1 MADRFKSMTE
11 LMQLTEENT
20 DWIINSIDR
29 NSNVIITAIHGGAIE
44 PANTELAEVTAE
56 KGGFDYLTFKA
67 IRTKGNAELHMTSRH
82 YDEAKLMKIIAKHQ
96 YAMTIH

>member
-1 MADRFKSMTE
+1 MADQFKSMTE

-44 PANTELAEVTAE
+44 PATTELAELTAE
-56 KGGFDYLTFKA
+56 KVVLTTLRLKQLEQ
-67 IRTKGNAELHMTSRH
+67 KVMQNYM
-82 YDEAKLMKIIAKHQ
+82 
-96 YAMTIH
+96 